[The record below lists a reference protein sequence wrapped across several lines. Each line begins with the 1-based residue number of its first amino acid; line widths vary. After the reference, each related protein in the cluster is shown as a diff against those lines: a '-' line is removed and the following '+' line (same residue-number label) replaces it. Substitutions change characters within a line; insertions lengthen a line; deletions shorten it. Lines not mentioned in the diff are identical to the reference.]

1 MKCFIISPI
10 GMPDSPIRRHADDVY
25 ECVIL
30 PALALA
36 GVTGARADHIK
47 DVGRISEQM
56 FNEILTADFCI
67 GILKDF
73 NPNVF
78 YEVAVAHSAGIPVIL
93 LSEMGVNPPF
103 DLKDERTFHYD
114 LSPRPIHRGEN
125 PRRLADMIESVRRLD
140 GERRVPFGLNLT
152 PLNGKDA
159 DPTVQVVAETE
170 GSAAFWKDL
179 VDSAKQRLYIAGLG
193 FTGWRGMP
201 GMDEALAAT
210 ASRGCEVRVMTM
222 HGQNPATQVMINP
235 DVGDTWASNPG
246 HSFEEARSWFRKAL
260 ANNPNAD
267 VRAIRKGMLY
277 QQMIIVDDRLY
288 LSPYLYSAN
297 TAHSPRIECAVGFPL
312 FRSALREF
320 ASLWDANAGLAPSVG
335 KTKGN
340 KAKSAPRSKKS
351 SSPKAKATKAKPRQ
365 RKT

>member
-10 GMPDSPIRRHADDVY
+10 GTPDSPIRRHADDVY
-25 ECVIL
+25 ECVIH
-30 PALALA
+30 PALELV
-36 GVTGARADHIK
+36 GVTGHRADHIK
-47 DVGRISEQM
+47 DIGRISEQM
-56 FNEILTADFCI
+56 FNDILTADFCI

-78 YEVAVAHSAGIPVIL
+78 YEIAVAHSAGIPVIL

-114 LSPRPIHRGEN
+114 LSPRPVHRGEN
-125 PRRLADMIESVRRLD
+125 PRRLADMIESVRRLE
-140 GERRVPFGLNLT
+140 GERRVPFGVNLT
-152 PLNGKDA
+152 PLNGRDA

-179 VDSAKQRLYIAGLG
+179 VDSAKERLYIAGLG

-210 ASRGCEVRVMTM
+210 GSRGCEVRVMTM
-222 HGQNPATQVMINP
+222 DGQNPATQVMINP

-246 HSFEEARSWFRKAL
+246 RSFEEARIWFRRAL
-260 ANNPNAD
+260 AGNPKAD

-277 QQMIIVDDRLY
+277 QQMIIIDDRLY

-297 TAHSPRIECAVGFPL
+297 TAHSPRIECAIGFPL

-320 ASLWDANAGLAPSVG
+320 GSLWEANAGQARRKALATKSKPTP
-335 KTKGN
+335 KTK
-340 KAKSAPRSKKS
+340 KRS
-351 SSPKAKATKAKPRQ
+351 PAKPGTNKPKP
-365 RKT
+365 RKRKR

>member
-1 MKCFIISPI
+1 MKCFVISPI
-10 GMPDSPIRRHADDVY
+10 GAPDSQIRRHADDVY
-25 ECVIL
+25 ECVIH
-30 PALALA
+30 PALELV
-36 GVTGARADHIK
+36 GVTGHRADHIK
-47 DVGRISEQM
+47 DIGRISEQM
-56 FNEILTADFCI
+56 FNDILTADFCI

-78 YEVAVAHSAGIPVIL
+78 YEIAVAHSAGIPVIL

-125 PRRLADMIESVRRLD
+125 PRRLADMIESVRRLE
-140 GERRVPFGLNLT
+140 GERRVPFGVNLT
-152 PLNGKDA
+152 PLNGRDA

-179 VDSAKQRLYIAGLG
+179 VDSAKERLYIAGLG

-210 ASRGCEVRVMTM
+210 GARGCDVRVMTM
-222 HGQNPATQVMINP
+222 HGANPATQVMINP

-246 HSFEEARSWFRKAL
+246 SSFEEARSWFRKAL
-260 ANNPNAD
+260 NSNPKAD

-297 TAHSPRIECAVGFPL
+297 TAHSPRIECAIGFPL

-320 ASLWDANAGLAPSVG
+320 GSLWDANALSAPVG
-335 KTKGN
+335 SRKQSSKKVKTAPKGKKPSPARSKTK
-340 KAKSAPRSKKS
+340 
-351 SSPKAKATKAKPRQ
+351 KAKARAR
-365 RKT
+365 